1 MATGDEKRRTVG
13 ASLSDALERVRR
25 VEVPASSLSD
35 VGLPKGEADGVEGCT
50 GRENS
55 ATKLRGR
62 F

>member
-1 MATGDEKRRTVG
+1 
-13 ASLSDALERVRR
+13 
-25 VEVPASSLSD
+25 

>member
-1 MATGDEKRRTVG
+1 
-13 ASLSDALERVRR
+13 
-25 VEVPASSLSD
+25 

-50 GRENS
+50 VRENA